1 MRFALKIVCVSI
13 MAVALALSLGAA
25 MLVQLSFEQS
35 LSRET
40 QRALDEQS
48 LIKMGFETAAVT
60 YAIQD
65 IDLDLNTVLSIAE
78 QLGQG
83 RALALLDEQGQMLYG
98 HFQIPSLFGA
108 ASTNRNLAVLRGS
121 TGDYLYV
128 CGPLVLGDERYQILC
143 RTDIRDL
150 YSQRDSLLAN
160 FLGIYAAVL
169 GLSSLLVFGLSVL
182 LTRPLSRLARTS
194 RQIAG
199 GQYELR
205 AAQRGS
211 DEVAQFTAD
220 FKRMTDALV
229 DKLDELA
236 QAVEQRETFV
246 ANFAHEL
253 KTPLTSIIG
262 YADVLRSQ
270 ELSKERIFR
279 CSNTIFNEGR
289 RLEALSIK
297 LLELMVVGKQELQ
310 RKRVNPRLLAQD
322 LELSLAPL
330 LQASHM
336 ALRVRVQDGVLL
348 ADPDLLK
355 TLLYNLIDNARKA
368 SEPGSELLL
377 HGAIRDNRYIFSVAD
392 RGRGIPKEEIHKITQ
407 AFYMVDK
414 SRARA
419 QNGAGLG
426 LALCEKIA
434 QLHGGRL
441 SIQSEL
447 GKGTVVRLVMEV
459 AP

>member
-1 MRFALKIVCVSI
+1 M
-13 MAVALALSLGAA
+13 
-25 MLVQLSFEQS
+25 
-35 LSRET
+35 
-40 QRALDEQS
+40 
-48 LIKMGFETAAVT
+48 
-60 YAIQD
+60 
-65 IDLDLNTVLSIAE
+65 
-78 QLGQG
+78 
-83 RALALLDEQGQMLYG
+83 
-98 HFQIPSLFGA
+98 
-108 ASTNRNLAVLRGS
+108 
-121 TGDYLYV
+121 
-128 CGPLVLGDERYQILC
+128 
-143 RTDIRDL
+143 
-150 YSQRDSLLAN
+150 
-160 FLGIYAAVL
+160 
-169 GLSSLLVFGLSVL
+169 
-182 LTRPLSRLARTS
+182 ARTS

-220 FKRMTDALV
+220 FNRMTDALV

-330 LQASHM
+330 LQTSHM

-368 SEPGSELLL
+368 SEPGSEILL
-377 HGAIRDNRYIFSVAD
+377 HGAIRDNRYIFL
-392 RGRGIPKEEIHKITQ
+392 RGGPGPGHPQ
-407 AFYMVDK
+407 
-414 SRARA
+414 
-419 QNGAGLG
+419 
-426 LALCEKIA
+426 
-434 QLHGGRL
+434 GGDPQDHPSL
-441 SIQSEL
+441 L
-447 GKGTVVRLVMEV
+447 YGG
-459 AP
+459 

>member
-1 MRFALKIVCVSI
+1 M
-13 MAVALALSLGAA
+13 
-25 MLVQLSFEQS
+25 
-35 LSRET
+35 
-40 QRALDEQS
+40 
-48 LIKMGFETAAVT
+48 
-60 YAIQD
+60 
-65 IDLDLNTVLSIAE
+65 
-78 QLGQG
+78 
-83 RALALLDEQGQMLYG
+83 
-98 HFQIPSLFGA
+98 
-108 ASTNRNLAVLRGS
+108 
-121 TGDYLYV
+121 
-128 CGPLVLGDERYQILC
+128 
-143 RTDIRDL
+143 
-150 YSQRDSLLAN
+150 
-160 FLGIYAAVL
+160 
-169 GLSSLLVFGLSVL
+169 
-182 LTRPLSRLARTS
+182 
-194 RQIAG
+194 
-199 GQYELR
+199 
-205 AAQRGS
+205 
-211 DEVAQFTAD
+211 
-220 FKRMTDALV
+220 
-229 DKLDELA
+229 
-236 QAVEQRETFV
+236 

-279 CSNTIFNEGR
+279 CSNTIFTEGR

-297 LLELMVVGKQELQ
+297 LLELMVVGKQELE

-368 SEPGSELLL
+368 SEPGSEILL

>member
-199 GQYELR
+199 GPYELP
-205 AAQRGS
+205 
-211 DEVAQFTAD
+211 
-220 FKRMTDALV
+220 
-229 DKLDELA
+229 
-236 QAVEQRETFV
+236 
-246 ANFAHEL
+246 
-253 KTPLTSIIG
+253 TPWWISWTSSPRPSNSG
-262 YADVLRSQ
+262 KPSWPTLPTS
-270 ELSKERIFR
+270 SK
-279 CSNTIFNEGR
+279 
-289 RLEALSIK
+289 
-297 LLELMVVGKQELQ
+297 
-310 RKRVNPRLLAQD
+310 P
-322 LELSLAPL
+322 P
-330 LQASHM
+330 
-336 ALRVRVQDGVLL
+336 
-348 ADPDLLK
+348 
-355 TLLYNLIDNARKA
+355 
-368 SEPGSELLL
+368 
-377 HGAIRDNRYIFSVAD
+377 
-392 RGRGIPKEEIHKITQ
+392 
-407 AFYMVDK
+407 
-414 SRARA
+414 
-419 QNGAGLG
+419 
-426 LALCEKIA
+426 
-434 QLHGGRL
+434 
-441 SIQSEL
+441 
-447 GKGTVVRLVMEV
+447 
-459 AP
+459 